1 MNLEWLVEIQSDL
14 LMSGQKIT
22 ARAKRSTRSVPSTK
36 QTPQAH
42 TAKSQGWRLRR
53 VDSLAILQAD
63 SFTAQKWLAHGF
75 STRLGGVS
83 ELTLSGPPARK
94 ENVLNLGFVDWDTR
108 ANVENNRKK
117 FIKAIGAENAR
128 LIALRQFHSDAI
140 QIVEAPPAHPQSGDA
155 LITATPG
162 LLIAVQTADC
172 VPILLAD
179 TRNHVVAA
187 IHAGWRG
194 TVKRIAEK
202 VIGRMR
208 MVFGTEPASILAVLG
223 PGIGQCCFEVGPDV
237 VKEYASQFTPARE
250 WFEGPFDQLTS
261 GEDPNPLPWLNMR
274 PPGHQPPEPRA
285 YLDLHAANR
294 YILQSAGVP
303 ARNITAIDLCTASRT
318 DLLFSYRRE
327 KPTGRL
333 MAAIAIR

>member
-1 MNLEWLVEIQSDL
+1 MT
-14 LMSGQKIT
+14 T
-22 ARAKRSTRSVPSTK
+22 ARAKRSTRSASATK
-36 QTPQAH
+36 RTPQTPAG
-42 TAKSQGWRLRR
+42 KLQGWRIRR
-53 VDSLAILQAD
+53 VGSLALLQVE
-63 SFTAQKWLAHGF
+63 SFAAQKWLAHGF
-75 STRLGGVS
+75 STRPGGAS

-94 ENVLNLGFVDWDTR
+94 ENVLNLGFVDWDSR
-108 ANVENNRKK
+108 AHVEDNRKK
-117 FIKAIGAENAR
+117 FIKAIGAADAC

-140 QIVEAPPAHPQSGDA
+140 QIVEAPPVQPLSGDA
-155 LITATPG
+155 LITGTPG

-179 TRNHVVAA
+179 TRNRVVAA
-187 IHAGWRG
+187 VHAGWRG
-194 TVKRIAEK
+194 TLKRIAEK

-208 MVFGTEPASILAVLG
+208 MVFGTEPASILAALG

-237 VKEYASQFTPARE
+237 VKEYASQFTTARE

-294 YILQSAGVP
+294 FILESAGVP
-303 ARNITAIDLCTASRT
+303 ARNITTIDLCTASRT

>member
-1 MNLEWLVEIQSDL
+1 LNLKRSIEIQSNL
-14 LMSGQKIT
+14 PMSGTKIT
-22 ARAKRSTRSVPSTK
+22 ARTKKSTRSAPPTK
-36 QTPQAH
+36 KAAKAH
-42 TAKSQGWRLRR
+42 PGKSQGWRIRH
-53 VDSLAILQAD
+53 VDSLAIIQAN
-63 SFTAQKWLAHGF
+63 SFAAQKWLAHGF
-75 STRLGGVS
+75 STRLGGSS
-83 ELTLSGPPARK
+83 ELTLSRPPIRK
-94 ENVLNLGFVDWDTR
+94 ENVLNLGFVDWDSR
-108 ANVENNRKK
+108 AHVENNRKK
-117 FIKAIGAENAR
+117 FMKAIGAADAR
-128 LIALRQFHSDAI
+128 LIALRQFHSDTI
-140 QIVEAPPAHPQSGDA
+140 QVVDATPAQPLSGDA

-179 TRNHVVAA
+179 TRNRIVAV

-194 TVKRIAEK
+194 TLKRIAEK
-202 VIGRMR
+202 VVGRMR
-208 MVFGTEPASILAVLG
+208 MIFGTEPANILAALG

-294 YILQSAGVP
+294 FILESAGVP

>member
-1 MNLEWLVEIQSDL
+1 
-14 LMSGQKIT
+14 MSTTRKKSP
-22 ARAKRSTRSVPSTK
+22 AKLKSKSSIRN
-36 QTPQAH
+36 
-42 TAKSQGWRLRR
+42 SQGWSARR
-53 VDSLAILQAD
+53 VGSLTILEAK
-63 SFTAQKWLAHGF
+63 SFASQKWLAHGF
-75 STRLGGVS
+75 STRLGGAS
-83 ELTLSGPPARK
+83 ELTPSGPPART

-108 ANVENNRKK
+108 ARVEENRKK
-117 FIKAIGAENAR
+117 FMKAIGAQGTF

-140 QIVEAPPAHPQSGDA
+140 HIVDAPPPQPLSGDA

-172 VPILLAD
+172 VPILLVD
-179 TRNHVVAA
+179 TKHRVVAA

-194 TVKRIAEK
+194 TLKRIAEK
-202 VIGRMR
+202 VLGRMR
-208 MVFGTEPASILAVLG
+208 MVFGTEPASVLAALG
-223 PGIGQCCFEVGPDV
+223 PGIAQCCFEVGPDV
-237 VKEYASQFTPARE
+237 VKEFATQFAPARE
-250 WFEGPFDQLTS
+250 WFDGPFDQLTS

-294 YILQSAGVP
+294 YILERAGVP